1 MEIFLA
7 ALLVGQ
13 MDEMLEFAVRVE
25 GLGYFSVAS
34 SADNL
39 AVEMEFYED
48 VEMAVRWD
56 QLLASLLD

>member
-25 GLGYFSVAS
+25 ALGYFSVAS

-39 AVEMEFYED
+39 AVEMELYED
-48 VEMAVRWD
+48 VEMAVSWV
-56 QLLASLLD
+56 